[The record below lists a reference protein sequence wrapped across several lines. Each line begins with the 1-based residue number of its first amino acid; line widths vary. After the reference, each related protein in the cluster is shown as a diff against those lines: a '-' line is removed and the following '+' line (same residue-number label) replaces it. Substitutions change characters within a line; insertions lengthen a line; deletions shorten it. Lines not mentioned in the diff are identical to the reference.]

1 MANFTINSLS
11 QTTPKDTDM
20 ILKSDENGVLTKAP
34 LSSLKSLPSMQTQ
47 VGDTIGGTGT
57 NLAPSVKNVNFSYAK
72 YGKLVMIDFYVQTNV
87 SKIAFDDNLFSI
99 LDELKPAAPIE
110 LTVSSPSSQRSFSAM
125 LHPTGYV
132 RARCPFSENDVRDFL
147 PSFSASATYFVK

>member
-11 QTTPKDTDM
+11 ETTPQDNEF
-20 ILKSDENGVLTKAP
+20 ILKSNANGVLTKTP

-47 VGDTIGGTGT
+47 VGDVFGGTGT
-57 NLAPSVKNVNFSYAK
+57 NLATSVKAVNFSYVK
-72 YGKLVMIDFYVQTNV
+72 FGKLVMIDFFVQTNV
-87 SKIAFDDNLFSI
+87 SKIAFDDSLFSI
-99 LDELKPAAPIE
+99 PDELKPAAPIE

-125 LHPTGYV
+125 LHTAGYV

-147 PSFSASATYFVK
+147 PSFNASATYFVK

>member
-47 VGDTIGGTGT
+47 VGDVIGGTGT
-57 NLAPSVKNVNFSYAK
+57 NLAPSVKSVNFSYVK
-72 YGKLVMIDFYVQTNV
+72 YGKLVMIDFYVQTNM
-87 SKIAFDDNLFSI
+87 SKITFDDNLFSI
-99 LDELKPAAPIE
+99 PDELKPAASIE
-110 LTVSSPSSQRSFSAM
+110 LTVSSPSFQRSFSAM
-125 LHPTGYV
+125 MHATGYV
-132 RARCPFSENDVRDFL
+132 RARCPLSENDIRDFL
-147 PSFSASATYFVK
+147 PSFSASAVYFTK